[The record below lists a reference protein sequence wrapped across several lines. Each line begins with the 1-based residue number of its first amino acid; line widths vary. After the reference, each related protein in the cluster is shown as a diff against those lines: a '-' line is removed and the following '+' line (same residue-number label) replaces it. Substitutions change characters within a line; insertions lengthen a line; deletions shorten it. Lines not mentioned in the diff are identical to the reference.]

1 MVNTHVPAGAMFP
14 QLAGVMPVP
23 TGNAGDGLYVTLL
36 AVEAP
41 VLVRVIVLAAPLV
54 LSASAVTLALIVVVR
69 LTGAVTIIL
78 NLLLLLGR

>member
-54 LSASAVTLALIVVVR
+54 LSASAVTLALMVVVR
-69 LTGAVTIIL
+69 LTGAATKIL
-78 NLLLLLGR
+78 KLSV